1 MRAWLVIALIVL
13 LAPSVI
19 AQRKKKTPRPPD
31 VEILKMSSVRQSGAI
46 QYDGDLKVTADH
58 PINGLILQL
67 HFFESGG
74 VLLSIQKLEIEEGA
88 VQPGDE
94 KHISVQ
100 GNDVPRAVNF
110 RIELIDRAGRDLS
123 VKGGGPFPLD

>member
-1 MRAWLVIALIVL
+1 
-13 LAPSVI
+13 
-19 AQRKKKTPRPPD
+19 
-31 VEILKMSSVRQSGAI
+31 MSTVRQSGSI
-46 QYDGDLKVTADH
+46 QYEGDLKVTAEH
-58 PINGLILQL
+58 PINGVVLHL

-74 VLLSIQKLEIEEGA
+74 VLLTIQKLEIEGSV
-88 VQPGDE
+88 VQPGEE

-110 RIELIDRAGRDLS
+110 RVEVADRAGRDLS